1 MHKNLIK
8 ISFFF
13 ILILTINGCSGG
25 NSKQELIDKA
35 GAPLLS
41 GLGNHTHEVTSSK
54 DGVQEYFDQ
63 GLILAFAFNHAES
76 VRSFKAA
83 QNLDPTC
90 AMCYWGEAL
99 ARGPNINVTSNGK
112 AVMSDEQRVK
122 AFEALGKAKDLMV
135 DSTPQEQAYITALS
149 SRYDG
154 DISSDRNALD
164 IAYAVAMEKV
174 VTAYPEDMDA
184 ASLYSEALMNTMP
197 WNYWL
202 DDGKPRSDTVKVISK
217 LEEVLEKEPNHPLA
231 IHLYI
236 HAVEASNSPE
246 RAESAADR
254 LGSLVPGAGH
264 LVHMPAHIFWR
275 VGRYH
280 DASEANIN
288 AAKVDE
294 EYIAQ
299 CNAQGFYPAAYY
311 PHNIHFLWAASTME
325 GRSEL
330 SIESALKVSK
340 YVSLEQIK
348 MFPTIEYFHTI
359 PLLSYVRFG
368 KWDEILNFPKPT
380 SEFKYSQGIYHYAR
394 GMAYAANEELEKARK
409 EQIQILP
416 LKDSEEVQVIIKG
429 GQPSGLLLDI
439 ANKLLLGQI
448 EFSKNNF
455 SLASKYFVSAVDLQ
469 DTLPY
474 TEPPFW
480 YYPSRQSLG
489 NSLMKEGKASAAEN
503 VYKRD
508 LKDYPRNGWS
518 LYGLTLA
525 LKEQGKLQEAE
536 EVHKKFKHIW
546 QLSDIELKASTI

>member
-135 DSTPQEQAYITALS
+135 YSTPQEQAYITALS

-394 GMAYAANEELEKARK
+394 GMAYAANEELEKAEAVEARIKDIDVK
-409 EQIQILP
+409 E
-416 LKDSEEVQVIIKG
+416 DVRAG

-503 VYKRD
+503 VYKQY
-508 LKDYPRNGWS
+508 LNLFPNNKISY
-518 LYGLTLA
+518 T
-525 LKEQGKLQEAE
+525 
-536 EVHKKFKHIW
+536 V
-546 QLSDIELKASTI
+546 